1 MCGLADLLEQY
12 RALYESAHVGPG
24 LAMDTN
30 LLCLTLERKQS
41 EKTPPDARKES
52 PAVSGA

>member
-1 MCGLADLLEQY
+1 MCGLADLPEQY